1 MSAAI
6 KPEYGYVLAALG
18 VTGSVLQYMA
28 MRVGMARKRHG
39 VPYPKMYA
47 DGDTESAKTFNC
59 IQRAH
64 QNTVEGA
71 PAVMIMT
78 AALGLI
84 KPLTAASILMVYNVG
99 RVVYFNGYSTGVPS
113 KRTPGALISFL
124 SYAMS
129 VGTALVAGIAHTGV
143 FAK

>member
-1 MSAAI
+1 MALAL

-18 VTGSVLQYMA
+18 VTGGLLQYMA
-28 MRVGMARKRHG
+28 IRVGLARKRYG

-47 DGDTESAKTFNC
+47 DGDSENAKMFNC

-71 PAVMIMT
+71 PAAMLIT

-99 RVVYFNGYSTGVPS
+99 RIVFFNGYSTGVPS
-113 KRTPGALISFL
+113 RRAPGALISTL
-124 SYAMS
+124 AYAVS
-129 VGTALVAGIAHTGV
+129 LGTALVAGIAHTGV
-143 FAK
+143 LSK